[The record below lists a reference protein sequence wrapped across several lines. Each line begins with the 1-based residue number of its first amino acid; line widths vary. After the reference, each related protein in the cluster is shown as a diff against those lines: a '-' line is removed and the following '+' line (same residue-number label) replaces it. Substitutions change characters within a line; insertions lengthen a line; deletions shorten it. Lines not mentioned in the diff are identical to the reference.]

1 MLQYMLKFAEM
12 CEWNDSECV
21 CSLFVVFTL
30 NVFNSGQQLVLVYQE
45 EKDGGNTETIVYL

>member
-1 MLQYMLKFAEM
+1 MLQFAEM